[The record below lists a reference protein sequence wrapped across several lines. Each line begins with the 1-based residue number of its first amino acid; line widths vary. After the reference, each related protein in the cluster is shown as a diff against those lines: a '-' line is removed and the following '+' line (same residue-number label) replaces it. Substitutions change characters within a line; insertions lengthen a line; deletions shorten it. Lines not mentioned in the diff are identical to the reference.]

1 MLAFMCY
8 CYEVFTYPK
17 FMSRDLEKVLEALS
31 AQDKKITE
39 LSNRIL
45 QSTDLT
51 IKAFDGQQMLNKS
64 QSDVNHTLKN
74 GLQDL
79 FNMLQVLAKN
89 LKGGN
94 N

>member
-1 MLAFMCY
+1 MN
-8 CYEVFTYPK
+8 
-17 FMSRDLEKVLEALS
+17 RDLEKVLEALA

-39 LSNRIL
+39 LSDRIL

-64 QSDVNHTLKN
+64 QNDVNHTLKN

>member
-1 MLAFMCY
+1 MLAFICY